1 MNIYVGNNFTE
12 IKINDYN
19 VEFSDE
25 LLQHLYNNRNKIE
38 INLDILFKIDPYS
51 DTILE
56 YKNVEKIYNICVLLI
71 KSDVLREFYDYS
83 EAIDTLNNF
92 EYIAKL
98 ALLNKK
104 GLVFIGD

>member
-25 LLQHLYNNRNKIE
+25 LLQYLYNNRNKIK
-38 INLDILFKIDPYS
+38 IDLDILFKIDPYS

-92 EYIAKL
+92 EYISKL